1 MAGVGFWQKWWWQY
15 FTQTALPP
23 PVFLLYWNSSHLTE
37 ISIITIK
44 TGTLF
49 VKSYTAWSKII
60 NNHQHN
66 TWTNDQDYLN
76 QEPRHIHNHKIKNFQ
91 AKYFSNKAAICNL
104 TPLFMLPGTKQQNRQ
119 KQCES
124 CKTSVCR
131 RFCRKSQNFV
141 VNVGSNHQPFIM
153 MRVLLTFRWT

>member
-37 ISIITIK
+37 ISIITIN

-49 VKSYTAWSKII
+49 VKSYTAWSKNI

-66 TWTNDQDYLN
+66 TWTNDKVSWIKNLD
-76 QEPRHIHNHKIKNFQ
+76 ISIITKKKNFQ
-91 AKYFSNKAAICNL
+91 AKYFANKTAICNL

-124 CKTSVCR
+124 CKTSLCR

-153 MRVLLTFRWT
+153 MRVLLTFRST